1 MISQDKPGIS
11 QEAKN
16 LTLCK
21 NVQKCAKC
29 AKNDFFSKEQFF
41 AFIILNDVK
50 LKNRVFA
57 NYVKY
62 ILYIFFT

>member
-1 MISQDKPGIS
+1 MYF
-11 QEAKN
+11 
-16 LTLCK
+16 LTKMCK
-21 NVQKCAKC
+21 NVQNVQKC
-29 AKNDFFSKEQFF
+29 AKNDFFSKDCFF
-41 AFIILNDVK
+41 TFVMLNVVK

>member
-1 MISQDKPGIS
+1 MLNYVFSY
-11 QEAKN
+11 
-16 LTLCK
+16 K

-29 AKNDFFSKEQFF
+29 AKNDFFSKDCFF
-41 AFIILNDVK
+41 TFVMLNVVK